1 MNDKYRDI
9 AENLGIPLL
18 MYNSIKYRHNYSDTS
33 GILCQFNRDGSTLN
47 DAGNPVDVFT
57 NNSTSF
63 KYKSNFLGE

>member
-1 MNDKYRDI
+1 MNDEYSDI
-9 AENLGIPLL
+9 AENLGIPLP
-18 MYNSIKYRHNYSDTS
+18 MYNLIKYSNNYWDTS

-47 DAGNPVDVFT
+47 DAGNPVDAFT